1 MRIYEFAR
9 ENGYESSFIIN
20 ALEELGY
27 YDITAMSGM
36 SEDMEDELTDYLEDY
51 EEDDE
56 EDEYDDY
63 EEDDEADEEIDNSKM
78 SYYGRNICILLNDSE
93 DDRRNKL
100 KTSEANL
107 VKRFPKLKEL
117 SSIDRM
123 QQILDGLFPE
133 GFQKQMYVRNLTFTG
148 KSGYD
153 VKVLGIRPKRTSRDF
168 LEGYLPDEVSLLFKG
183 HIAGKEFRVDSVF
196 EVMDTEQLDFEVDV
210 VATPYQSP
218 ERIGAN
224 FLYDIL
230 DNAGSLTEY
239 TGEKLEEWKEYLEW
253 KRELASRQIYGCKY
267 FKIGFDEEKKRL
279 NFWLVFEGQDTFKAF
294 KKYLSRD
301 IQVFD
306 NNYSKDEW
314 HFDFAGDINNRKQR
328 FNSVELG
335 RYRGVV
341 SEYYLRDNSE
351 FLYEEQEEKHI
362 LTEEEWMS
370 GDYNEEAYE
379 EETSKGSIYEAFD
392 NPYIVQ
398 VAYDLNRR
406 DIDEI
411 NQRNLDDEEAV
422 QYVYDNILGNYYTDG
437 FLALSAIGDFVLIRR
452 FQQAIDQLE
461 RDECYSP
468 NLAMWLF
475 NVNRARTPEDID
487 VDIDKWLNPRI
498 EKNENQKE
506 AVRKMLAAPDLCLV
520 QGPPGT
526 GKTTVIAEAIYQFVR
541 RGDRVLVAS
550 QSNDAVDNAL
560 ERLADSPE
568 IRAIRLGQKGKKKR
582 KVEDISTRKF
592 GEDEALKYYY
602 HALSLQLSKNWL
614 DLWDSLESG
623 GVQYDTDIRDA
634 SLFNQDIASLNTEL
648 SGLNQEYEEVRKEF
662 ASLTKEFERVNDE
675 NTKLE
680 EDRHQY
686 RLASDCF
693 NGESD
698 SQFYLSED
706 MLKIFETKLNKLID
720 ITTKAGIYL
729 TPGLLDV
736 DVMGLGKEQAYV
748 YMISKNLKT
757 LSGLCEKIRNAN
769 GNDSSNDGEI
779 LILNSQLSD
788 VKQKLL
794 ECLQEDDTD
803 GAAQYTKEMK
813 SLQKRIDELKFS
825 SSVVTISDVEKS
837 ILGKN
842 VIDGIEASDTDKWL
856 ETFTLVIDKWTQA
869 IELALATI
877 KEEIASRK
885 SLDVSEIIKRRSV
898 AESKV
903 SEIVERMDKTKAQII
918 TKKQTLLKLREKY
931 DIESTNANDI
941 IAHIKQLKENNIRQL
956 NAQRSFRND
965 WEKTIRGF
973 KERLDDADAF
983 KYDQEHY
990 QQIYINACNVVG
1002 ISCTDN
1008 MRNLTDNGY
1017 NDFDVVIIDEVSK
1030 ATPPELLIPLMK
1042 ARKAILVGDHR
1053 QLPPMFKEHE
1063 GSYKELAESQENAPE
1078 EVRDLL
1084 TQDNFKRF
1092 QKMVTSLLFKDYF
1105 EQAED
1110 EIKHSLLVQYR
1121 MHTDIMDIINRF
1133 YEQRLSC
1140 GNSEEVERM
1149 EKSHDLTIKGI
1160 DGSTFITPARHAYW
1174 IDSSF
1179 TPSDKPI
1186 YEVRPNNSTSN
1197 YNVLEKYIV
1206 MELLKKIADAYG
1218 EQGYNK
1224 NNKKTVGV
1232 ISFYQMQVNEIR
1244 EAFREAKRTF
1254 DFSAIDVDINT
1265 VDRFQGKEKNI
1276 IITSLVR
1283 NNEKGRASKYVVA
1296 FERINVAFSRA
1307 QELLF
1312 IVGAKHMYENQAVQL
1327 PNMDMP
1333 GFKTAPVYKNIME
1346 GLNRKGCFKPCNK
1359 IITPEI
1365 EEEII
1370 AEYKEMGGKL

>member
-1 MRIYEFAR
+1 M
-9 ENGYESSFIIN
+9 ESD
-20 ALEELGY
+20 LL
-27 YDITAMSGM
+27 
-36 SEDMEDELTDYLEDY
+36 DYLEEYEENEYDEY
-51 EEDDE
+51 EEDD
-56 EDEYDDY
+56 D
-63 EEDDEADEEIDNSKM
+63 EDDIKEEIDNSEM
-78 SYYGRNICILLNDSE
+78 TFFGRSICILLNDNE
-93 DDRRNKL
+93 NERRNRL
-100 KTSEANL
+100 KASEEVL
-107 VKRFPKLKEL
+107 VRRFPKLKEL
-117 SSIDRM
+117 PSVDRL
-123 QQILDGLFPE
+123 QQILNGMFPE

-148 KSGYD
+148 RNGYD
-153 VKVLGIRPKRTSRDF
+153 VKTLGIRPERTPGDF
-168 LEGYLPDEVSLLFKG
+168 LEGYLPDDVSLLFKG
-183 HIAGKEFRVDSVF
+183 HIAGREFRVDSVF

-239 TGEKLEEWKEYLEW
+239 TGEKLEEWKQYLEW

-267 FKIGFDEEKKRL
+267 FKAGFDEEKKRL
-279 NFWLVFEGQDTFKAF
+279 NFWLVFEDQDTFKAF

-341 SEYYLRDNSE
+341 SQYYLRDNSE
-351 FLYEEQEEKHI
+351 YFDEGHEEKYI
-362 LTEEEWMS
+362 LTEEEWMD
-370 GDYNEEAYE
+370 GDYDEEEYE
-379 EETSKGSIYEAFD
+379 EEASKGSIYEAYD

-406 DIDEI
+406 DVDEI
-411 NQRNLDDEEAV
+411 NQRNLDDEEAN
-422 QYVYDNILGNYYTDG
+422 QYVYDNILGNYYADG

-475 NVNRARTPEDID
+475 NVTRARVPEDID
-487 VDIDKWLNPRI
+487 VDIDKWLNPKI
-498 EKNENQKE
+498 EKNDNQKE

-568 IRAIRLGQKGKKKR
+568 IRAIRLGQRGKR
-582 KVEDISTRKF
+582 KRKAEDLNTRKF
-592 GEDEALKYYY
+592 GENEALKYYY

-623 GVQYDTDIRDA
+623 GVQYDMDIRDA
-634 SLFNQDIASLNTEL
+634 GLFNQDIAFLNTEL
-648 SGLNQEYEEVRKEF
+648 SDLNQEYDDARKQF
-662 ASLTKEFERVNDE
+662 VQLTKELERANDE

-680 EDRHQY
+680 GDKHQY
-686 RLASDCF
+686 RLAVECF
-693 NGESD
+693 KGDSD

-706 MLKIFETKLNKLID
+706 LLRIFESKLNKLIE
-720 ITTKAGIYL
+720 ITTKEGIYL
-729 TPGLLDV
+729 TPGALDI
-736 DVMGLGKEQAYV
+736 DVMGVGKEQAYV
-748 YMISKNLKT
+748 YMISKNLRT
-757 LSGLCEKIRNAN
+757 LKGLCEKIQNAR

-779 LILNSQLSD
+779 LILNSQLAD

-803 GAAQYTKEMK
+803 GAALYTKKMK
-813 SLQKRIDELKFS
+813 SLQKRVDELKFY
-825 SSVVTISDVEKS
+825 SSVVTISDIERN

-842 VIDGIEASDTDKWL
+842 VIEDIESGDSDKWL
-856 ETFTLVIDKWTQA
+856 ETFRLIIEKWNQA
-869 IELALATI
+869 IIISLDSMKDVIE
-877 KEEIASRK
+877 SRK
-885 SLDVSEIIKRRSV
+885 SIDVAEIMKKQAV

-903 SEIVERMDKTKAQII
+903 FEITERIDNTKAQIVS
-918 TKKQTLLKLREKY
+918 KKQTLLKLREKY
-931 DIESTNANDI
+931 EIESTNADDI

-956 NAQRSFRND
+956 NEQRGFRND
-965 WEKTIRGF
+965 WEKTIREF
-973 KERLDDADAF
+973 KERLDDKDAI

-1008 MRNLTDNGY
+1008 MRNLSDNGY

-1063 GSYKELAESQENAPE
+1063 GSYKELVENQENAPE

-1084 TQDNFKRF
+1084 TQENFKRF
-1092 QKMVTSLLFKDYF
+1092 QKMVTSSLFKDYF
-1105 EQAED
+1105 EQAE
-1110 EIKHSLLVQYR
+1110 EKIKHSLLVQYR

-1149 EKSHDLTIKGI
+1149 EKSHDLTIKGV
-1160 DGSTFITPARHAYW
+1160 DGSTFVTPARHAYW

-1197 YNVLEKYIV
+1197 CNVLEKYIV
-1206 MELLKKIADAYG
+1206 MELLKKIADAYR
-1218 EQGYNK
+1218 EKGYNK
-1224 NNKKTVGV
+1224 NNQKTVGV

-1244 EAFREAKRTF
+1244 EAFREARRVY

-1283 NNEKGRASKYVVA
+1283 NNEKGRASKHVVA

-1312 IVGAKHMYENQAVQL
+1312 IVGAKHMYENQSVQL

-1346 GLNRKGCFKPCNK
+1346 GLNRKGCFKTCNK

-1365 EEEII
+1365 EEKII

>member
-1 MRIYEFAR
+1 MDWNNVKKNKIKIISKNNYYA
-9 ENGYESSFIIN
+9 NNNTGYNDESHGGNHI
-20 ALEELGY
+20 
-27 YDITAMSGM
+27 
-36 SEDMEDELTDYLEDY
+36 
-51 EEDDE
+51 
-56 EDEYDDY
+56 
-63 EEDDEADEEIDNSKM
+63 EEIDNSEM
-78 SYYGRNICILLNDSE
+78 CYYGNNICILLNDSE
-93 DDRRNKL
+93 NDRRNKL
-100 KTSEANL
+100 KTSEMTL

-117 SSIDRM
+117 SSMDRM

-153 VKVLGIRPKRTSRDF
+153 IKTLGIRPERTPGDF
-168 LEGYLPDEVSLLFKG
+168 LEGYLPDDVSLLFKG
-183 HIAGKEFRVDSVF
+183 HIVGKEFRVDSIF

-218 ERIGAN
+218 ERIRGN

-230 DNAGSLTEY
+230 NNAGSLTEY
-239 TGEKLEEWKEYLEW
+239 TGEKLEEWKQYLEW

-267 FKIGFDEEKKRL
+267 FKVGFDENKKRL
-279 NFWLVFEGQDTFKAF
+279 NFWLVFEDQDSFKVF

-306 NNYSKDEW
+306 NNYSKDKW
-314 HFDFAGDINNRKQR
+314 HFDFGGDINNRKQR
-328 FNSVELG
+328 YNSVELG
-335 RYRGVV
+335 RYRGIV

-351 FLYEEQEEKHI
+351 FFDEELEERHI
-362 LTEEEWMS
+362 LTEEEWMN
-370 GDYNEEAYE
+370 GDYDEEEYE
-379 EETSKGSIYEAFD
+379 EELEKESIYEAYD

-398 VAYDLNRR
+398 VAYELNRQ
-406 DIDEI
+406 DSDEMH
-411 NQRNLDDEEAV
+411 QRNLDDEEAI
-422 QYVYDNILGNYYTDG
+422 QYVYENILGNYYADG

-452 FQQAIDQLE
+452 FQQAIEQLE
-461 RDECYSP
+461 KDECYSP

-475 NVNRARTPEDID
+475 NVNRARTPEDVD
-487 VDIDKWLNPRI
+487 VDIDKWLNSKI

-506 AVRKMLAAPDLCLV
+506 AVRKMLAAPDLCLI

-541 RGDRVLVAS
+541 RGDRVLIAS

-560 ERLADSPE
+560 ERLANSPE
-568 IRAIRLGQKGKKKR
+568 IRAIRLGHKGKRKR
-582 KVEDISTRKF
+582 RVEDLSAKKF
-592 GEDEALKYYY
+592 GEDEALKHYY
-602 HALSLQLSKNWL
+602 HALSLQLSKNWI

-634 SLFNQDIASLNTEL
+634 SLFNQDIADLNVEL
-648 SGLNQEYEEVRKEF
+648 SVLNQEYDSARKQF
-662 ASLTKEFERVNDE
+662 KLLTQEFESANDK

-686 RLASDCF
+686 RLAVDGLR
-693 NGESD
+693 GESD
-698 SQFYLSED
+698 YQFYLSED
-706 MLKIFETKLNKLID
+706 LIRVFESKMNDLIESTIKTGVYLIPEVLNVD
-720 ITTKAGIYL
+720 II
-729 TPGLLDV
+729 
-736 DVMGLGKEQAYV
+736 GLGKEQAYI
-748 YMISKNLKT
+748 YMIFKKLKT
-757 LSGLCEKIRNAN
+757 LKELRDKLQNAQ
-769 GNDSSNDGEI
+769 GNDNTNDGEI
-779 LILNSQLSD
+779 LILNSNLSD
-788 VKQKLL
+788 VKRKVL
-794 ECLQEDDTD
+794 EYLEEDDTE
-803 GAAQYTKEMK
+803 GVAFYTKEMK

-825 SSVVTISDVEKS
+825 SSVVTISDIEKS

-842 VIDGIEASDTDKWL
+842 VIEDIESGETDKWL
-856 ETFTLVIDKWTQA
+856 KTIGLIIENWGKAINVVIDA
-869 IELALATI
+869 M
-877 KEEIASRK
+877 KEKIDSRK
-885 SLDVSEIIKRRSV
+885 HIDVLEIINRRTVFESMVSEISAKI
-898 AESKV
+898 ES
-903 SEIVERMDKTKAQII
+903 TKAQIVS
-918 TKKQTLLKLREKY
+918 KKQTLIKLRAKY
-931 DIESTNANDI
+931 EIESTDAEDI
-941 IAHIKQLKENNIRQL
+941 IIHIKQLKENNIRKL
-956 NAQRSFRND
+956 SEQRSFRND
-965 WEKTIRGF
+965 WEKTIKGF
-973 KERLDDADAF
+973 KERLDNEDAF

-990 QQIYINACNVVG
+990 QQTYVNACNVVG

-1008 MRNLTDNGY
+1008 MRNLSDNGY

-1063 GSYKELAESQENAPE
+1063 GSYRELVDSQENAPE

-1092 QKMVTSLLFKDYF
+1092 QKMVTSSLFKDYF
-1105 EQAED
+1105 EQADD

-1133 YEQRLSC
+1133 YEQRLLC
-1140 GNSEEVERM
+1140 GNSEEVEHM

-1160 DGSTFITPARHAYW
+1160 DGSTFITPERHAYW

-1206 MELLKKIADAYG
+1206 MELLKKIADAYK

-1224 NNKKTVGV
+1224 NNQKTVGV

-1244 EAFREAKRTF
+1244 EAFREAKKNF
-1254 DFSAIDVDINT
+1254 DFSAINVEINT

-1276 IITSLVR
+1276 VITSLVR
-1283 NNEKGRASKYVVA
+1283 NNKKGHVSKHVVA

-1307 QELLF
+1307 QQLLF
-1312 IVGAKHMYENQAVQL
+1312 IIGAKHMYENQSVQL

-1346 GLNRKGCFKPCNK
+1346 GLNRKGCFKTCNK